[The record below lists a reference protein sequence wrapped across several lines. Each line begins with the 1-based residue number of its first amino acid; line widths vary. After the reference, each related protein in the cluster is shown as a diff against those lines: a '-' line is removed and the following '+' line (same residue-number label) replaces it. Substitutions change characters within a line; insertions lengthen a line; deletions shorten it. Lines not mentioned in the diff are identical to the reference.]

1 MLTPGHPVFFLGN
14 SGTCWLSHFQR
25 LRSSSLHLKPPG
37 VHPSFSP
44 SIVQGNPH
52 TRLSWDSDIYATLKE
67 TCSALGTARNSQSCW
82 PSENY
87 LSRAVLAKE
96 LEALLTFNRWASYQY
111 RALFSL
117 LYSTIFCISPPHT
130 PAHTCSLHPSSA
142 SVSSCYFILC
152 RPVPTLHSNLQPHSY
167 PNSVVYVPKYEK

>member
-52 TRLSWDSDIYATLKE
+52 TSLSWDSDIYAMLKE

-117 LYSTIFCISPPHT
+117 LYSTIFLHLPPTHTCTHLLSPPFFGISKFLLLYIMQT
-130 PAHTCSLHPSSA
+130 RSYSP
-142 SVSSCYFILC
+142 
-152 RPVPTLHSNLQPHSY
+152 LQPSTTFL
-167 PNSVVYVPKYEK
+167 S